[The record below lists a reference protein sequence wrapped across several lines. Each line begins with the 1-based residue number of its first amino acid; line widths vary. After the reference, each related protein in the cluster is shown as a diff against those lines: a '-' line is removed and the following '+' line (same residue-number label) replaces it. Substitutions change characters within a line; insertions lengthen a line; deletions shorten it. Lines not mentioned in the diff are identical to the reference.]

1 MRIWTNCS
9 TGYLASLRR
18 NETNCARSGLAT
30 ADDYM
35 IAAMQ
40 GVSEWLES
48 KAGVTLDHVDR
59 GNLPGANERI
69 HQARTLAKLP
79 RKRLV
84 DTAAKLRGLEAVSS
98 RAKPASTYLSLHV

>member
-1 MRIWTNCS
+1 
-9 TGYLASLRR
+9 
-18 NETNCARSGLAT
+18 
-30 ADDYM
+30 M
-35 IAAMQ
+35 IAAME
-40 GVSEWLES
+40 GVSQWLES

-84 DTAAKLRGLEAVSS
+84 ETAAKLRDLQADFIESQAGVN
-98 RAKPASTYLSLHV
+98 LSLFARMRVWR